1 MKVSELKCPN
11 CGANLKPDLLIKYN
25 VTSCPY
31 CKLQLNI
38 SDIDEHIVVDKN
50 IKIDKTIN
58 FNKRTTNDAEILR
71 AQIED
76 AKDRR
81 DTRQGLTLLLLLILI
96 PLAIWGFFIVNGK
109 IAQLKGEVKV
119 GFYGD
124 FVGKKYTA
132 VVPQLEA
139 LGFENIETID
149 LNDAG
154 WFTRKPDTI
163 DTISINGNY
172 SFQSYN
178 YFHITDPVII
188 TYH

>member
-81 DTRQGLTLLLLLILI
+81 FDRQIFMSFVVLALLALSYH
-96 PLAIWGFFIVNGK
+96 GYNFINGK
-109 IAQLKGEVKV
+109 VAEFSGKVKV
-119 GFYGD
+119 GYYED
-124 FVGKKYTA
+124 FIGKKYTA
-132 VVPQLEA
+132 VVPQLQA
-139 LGFENIETID
+139 LGFKNIETID

-154 WFTRKPDTI
+154 WFSKKPDTV

-172 SFQSYN
+172 EFNSYD
-178 YFHITDPVII
+178 YFHITDTVVIV
-188 TYH
+188 YH